1 MYNEIQVYEN
11 EEFGKL
17 DILIIDGKPYFP
29 ATDCAKILGYTN
41 PRKAIRDH
49 CRWGTKRSVPHP
61 QNPEKPIQVN
71 FIPEGDLY
79 RLIIR
84 SKLPSAERFEKWVFD
99 EVLPS
104 IRSHG
109 AYITDE
115 TIEKI
120 MDSPSFAAQLLQ
132 ELYEE
137 SCKNME
143 LNSLVDELVSK
154 AMYYDHVL
162 DGKDAISISIIAK
175 DYGMSAVKFNHL
187 LHALR
192 VQYQAGDTW
201 VLYQEHADKGYTVTH
216 TFQRGSTTIVHT
228 RWTQKGRLFIY
239 CLLKKHGMIPQLEIN
254 ALCGIH

>member
-1 MYNEIQVYEN
+1 MYNELQVFEN

-17 DILIIDGKPYFP
+17 DVLMIDGKPYFP
-29 ATDCAKILGYTN
+29 ATDCAKILGYSN
-41 PRKAIRDH
+41 PRKAVLDH
-49 CRWGTKRSVPHP
+49 CKGVTKRDSLTGGGA
-61 QNPEKPIQVN
+61 QSKNY
-71 FIPEGDLY
+71 IPEGDLY

-109 AYITDE
+109 TYITDE

-143 LNSLVDELVSK
+143 LNNLVDELVSK
-154 AMYYDHVL
+154 AKYYDHVL
-162 DGKDAISISIIAK
+162 DGNDAISISIIAK
-175 DYGMSAVKFNHL
+175 DYGMSAVKFNRL

-192 VQYQAGDTW
+192 VQYRARDTW

-216 TFQRGSTTIVHT
+216 TFQRGSTTVVHT

-254 ALCGIH
+254 AMCGIH